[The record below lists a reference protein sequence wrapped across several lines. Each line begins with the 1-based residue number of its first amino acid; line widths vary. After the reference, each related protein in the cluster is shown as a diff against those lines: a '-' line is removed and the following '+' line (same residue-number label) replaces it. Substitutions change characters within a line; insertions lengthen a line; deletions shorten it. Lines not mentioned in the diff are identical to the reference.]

1 MFLCCQYKYVVIS
14 KIKMYP
20 IMKRLALFFFLISL
34 CTLAGAQDFALP
46 KVSVS
51 ENGFKGPV
59 KSVREYWVATTSYIE
74 DNSDD
79 RPYWIPDSI
88 CYLFSAY
95 GSLVEEK
102 YRARYEAE
110 VAHYVYNSLGRLVAD
125 TCKSS
130 EDGFHVHVYVYD
142 SLGRISCVEIY
153 FVEIDDTLTP
163 IDTICLDYDEAGRVT
178 ARHDSFGN
186 TVRYYYDKHGR
197 LEREVSSENCYDT
210 YRYNKNGRMV
220 EHVIRFWHKTFT
232 YTYRYDKYGNTVKEI
247 IKDQDTQSGSE
258 MSRNI
263 LDYHYTEYDKYG
275 NWLKGILTAKIGVN
289 VYHFDIRRKIT
300 YLF

>member
-14 KIKMYP
+14 KINTYP
-20 IMKRLALFFFLISL
+20 IMKRLAILFFLISL
-34 CTLAGAQDFALP
+34 CTLSRAQNALP
-46 KVSVS
+46 RVSVS
-51 ENGFKGPV
+51 ENGFRGPV
-59 KSVREYWVATTSYIE
+59 KSVREYWVATTSYLE

-88 CYLFSAY
+88 CYLFSVY
-95 GSLVEEK
+95 GNLVEER

-110 VAHYVYNSLGRLVAD
+110 VTYYVYDSLGRLEAD

-130 EDGFHVHVYVYD
+130 ENGFHAHVYVCD
-142 SLGRISCVEIY
+142 SLGRISCVEEY
-153 FVEIDDTLTP
+153 FIETDDILTP
-163 IDTICLDYDEAGRVT
+163 VDTIRLDYDEAGRVA

-210 YRYNKNGRMV
+210 YRYNKNGRKV
-220 EHVIRFWHKTFT
+220 VHVDCSWSTTLT
-232 YTYRYDKYGNTVKEI
+232 YTLRYDKYGNIVKET
-247 IKDQDTQSGSE
+247 IKDQDTQSGSKR
-258 MSRNI
+258 SRDI
-263 LDYHYTEYDKYG
+263 LKYRYTEYDKYG
-275 NWLKGILTAKIGVN
+275 NWLKGSLTAKIGVD
-289 VYHFDIRRKIT
+289 VYNFDIRREIT